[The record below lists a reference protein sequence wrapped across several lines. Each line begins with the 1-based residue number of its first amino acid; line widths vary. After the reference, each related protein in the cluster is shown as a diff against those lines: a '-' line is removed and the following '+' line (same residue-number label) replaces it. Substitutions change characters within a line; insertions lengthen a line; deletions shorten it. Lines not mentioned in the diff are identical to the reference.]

1 MANFIFLIDPNK
13 AQFVIMIKYYNAIL
27 GPGIHFL

>member
-1 MANFIFLIDPNK
+1 MANFIFLTDPNK
-13 AQFVIMIKYYNAIL
+13 AQFLIMIKYYNAIL